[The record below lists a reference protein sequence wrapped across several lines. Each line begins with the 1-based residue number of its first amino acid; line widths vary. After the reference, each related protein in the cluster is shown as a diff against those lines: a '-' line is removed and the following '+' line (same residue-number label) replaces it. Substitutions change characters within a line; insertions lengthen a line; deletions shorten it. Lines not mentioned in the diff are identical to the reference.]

1 MIQWQERQL
10 FVNQLSMP
18 NFKIPQESRI
28 GWHYTNYC
36 HKINSMLSCVYEE
49 L

>member
-28 GWHYTNYC
+28 GWHYT
-36 HKINSMLSCVYEE
+36 HTRQIMLEVICFC
-49 L
+49 LK

>member
-28 GWHYTNYC
+28 GWHYTGACIYL
-36 HKINSMLSCVYEE
+36 IFVLSFK
-49 L
+49 

>member
-28 GWHYTNYC
+28 GWHYTMACFISQNGLKC
-36 HKINSMLSCVYEE
+36 N
-49 L
+49 

>member
-28 GWHYTNYC
+28 GWHYTLRNKKTTNVVKY
-36 HKINSMLSCVYEE
+36 IY
-49 L
+49 

>member
-28 GWHYTNYC
+28 GWHYTGDC
-36 HKINSMLSCVYEE
+36 KLKNSMLINES
-49 L
+49 